1 MFFCENILSSGC
13 AKTQSR
19 LNLVCD
25 WSLLSLVLEP
35 MALLHSLVGL
45 ILQDGSMGFF
55 SWVDSG
61 DQR

>member
-1 MFFCENILSSGC
+1 MFFYKNILSSGC
-13 AKTQSR
+13 TKTQGR

-25 WSLLSLVLEP
+25 WSLLTLVLDA

-55 SWVDSG
+55 TWVDSG